1 MSLNIK
7 SIDGWLRYFSFDI
20 SIVDC
25 AFSGSSVLLTI
36 EYGNI
41 TTTISCQ
48 SGLCVY
54 PLITQNSYTEQ
65 QVVSETDD
73 MSVRVA
79 EMVYI
84 LWALTHSL
92 SLVDR

>member
-1 MSLNIK
+1 MSLEKILLDWWK
-7 SIDGWLRYFSFDI
+7 RYLSFDI
-20 SIVDC
+20 SFVDC

-54 PLITQNSYTEQ
+54 PLITQNSYSEQ

>member
-1 MSLNIK
+1 M
-7 SIDGWLRYFSFDI
+7 
-20 SIVDC
+20 
-25 AFSGSSVLLTI
+25 
-36 EYGNI
+36 
-41 TTTISCQ
+41 
-48 SGLCVY
+48 Y
-54 PLITQNSYTEQ
+54 PLITQESYTEQ